1 MPEKQ
6 AEPWIAIARTGTFQ
20 DSEGR
25 DQTFNAADLD
35 AIAAN
40 YNPARLEAPLVFGHP
55 KDSAP
60 AYGWVSALKRDGP
73 KLFAR
78 LASVP
83 GAVRDLVGKGRYR
96 YVSMS
101 LTPDRKTLRHVG
113 LLGAVPPAIDGLG
126 PVELAGEPGIIINF
140 ATPETEGG
148 GNMPTP
154 EELQQQIG
162 ALQQQLEAV
171 KAENAQLKDKL
182 GESDKGKADAEK
194 KAEETA
200 AEFAAYKSAVEVKDR
215 EKRVDALI
223 TAGKLEPAKREE
235 TLSFAA
241 ALAAV
246 TVPVEFSAP
255 DGKAEQVT
263 AQEKFFRD
271 LEARQADARFLDFS
285 AHAPLPAHA
294 AAPEQAINPAELTAK
309 M

>member
-83 GAVRDLVGKGRYR
+83 GEVRDLVGKGRYR

-140 ATPETEGG
+140 MASEGEGG
-148 GNMPTP
+148 SMPTP

-162 ALQQQLEAV
+162 ALQQQLEAL
-171 KAENAQLKDKL
+171 KTENAQIKNKL
-182 GESDKGKADAEK
+182 GESGKDKADAEK
-194 KAEETA
+194 KAADTA

-223 TAGKLEPAKREE
+223 AAGKLEPAKREE

-246 TVPVEFSAP
+246 TVPVNFSAP

-271 LEARQADARFLDFS
+271 LEARQADVRFLDFS

-294 AAPEQAINPAELTAK
+294 AAPEQNFNPAELTAK
-309 M
+309 L